1 MTGDRFIEAFLDG
14 LAGEG
19 LKHGNKARRAEYR
32 RGYPHASDAE
42 IQMLLDAGNKA
53 GAVPHN
59 LEHAKL
65 ILSDNVFAYTPAGD
79 SPYGRRTKRFAA
91 FHYWPVPEKLSY
103 SSVGALIMART
114 MKRFAAEHP
123 DIDPEMMTGAITLE
137 KRALA
142 AIAAGVSEIS
152 FYNTFDEFLECE
164 APSNS
169 DI

>member
-32 RGYPHASDAE
+32 RGYPRASEAE

-65 ILSDNVFAYTPAGD
+65 ILSDNVFAFTPAHD
-79 SPYGRRTKRFAA
+79 SPYGRDAKRFAA
-91 FHYWPVPEKLSY
+91 FQHWPVPDKRSF
-103 SSVGALIMART
+103 SAVGCLIMART
-114 MKRFAAEHP
+114 IKRFAAEHP
-123 DIDPEMMTGAITLE
+123 DLDPEMMTGAITLE
-137 KRALA
+137 
-142 AIAAGVSEIS
+142 
-152 FYNTFDEFLECE
+152 
-164 APSNS
+164 
-169 DI
+169 